1 MPATVAANASNDV
14 QGISCAICC
23 EKKKPRRLHMLC
35 GVCESSDK
43 KSCLECWAKLLHNC
57 DEIECVAL
65 HLKCPWCRTLM
76 HPSELNASALSGS
89 NAFNRVAAKLRYEHL
104 CNLLHEREDNLDML
118 NHAVDAISGQS
129 NLAVD
134 VSSTAAHKTAKSSKS
149 ITERRLFPQCIR
161 WLHTLPPSVPTSQR
175 PQKHR
180 ARSHRLSTHCI
191 RAGRRRRRRTRTSR
205 RISRWTRFIN
215 LVPQKCI
222 WLHKNASS

>member
-57 DEIECVAL
+57 DELNCVAL
-65 HLKCPWCRTLM
+65 HLKCPWCRTPM
-76 HPSELNASALSGS
+76 QQSELNASALSGS

-129 NLAVD
+129 NLQSMSAQQQH
-134 VSSTAAHKTAKSSKS
+134 T
-149 ITERRLFPQCIR
+149 RLQ
-161 WLHTLPPSVPTSQR
+161 
-175 PQKHR
+175 R
-180 ARSHRLSTHCI
+180 ARSRLQNADSFLNAYDGFT
-191 RAGRRRRRRTRTSR
+191 RFRRRYPRPSDRRNIARVAADFQ
-205 RISRWTRFIN
+205 RIAFEQ
-215 LVPQKCI
+215 VD
-222 WLHKNASS
+222 ASVDGDES